1 MRLKRLEDERTLRYW
16 SIFYSQDAAI
26 IYFGKDGYLQ
36 NINPKAS
43 EICQR
48 HSDDMIDEHIHI
60 NDFFKTSFTDLSTVD
75 KYQGVQKVY
84 QANIEYQLKTV
95 FNDEGELLGIF
106 AFCREATN
114 NPKSE

>member
-1 MRLKRLEDERTLRYW
+1 
-16 SIFYSQDAAI
+16 
-26 IYFGKDGYLQ
+26 
-36 NINPKAS
+36 
-43 EICQR
+43 
-48 HSDDMIDEHIHI
+48 MIDEHIHI